1 MSSSCEHL
9 ANGSTFLP
17 PPTVPR
23 IQWSLRPRWVPLHTV
38 PGPSPPRCCPGA
50 SLALCSWLQR
60 RPGRVTA
67 ARGPLP
73 PPGLP
78 LAFGQL
84 GSPLSPAPPSPS
96 IHSVRLQSPRP
107 PRPRL
112 PSFLSPVVLRKLPG
126 APICSVPHHSGAAVP
141 RPSPP
146 CPSSPR
152 PVLTGAA
159 GCLLCHSPGQ
169 VRPLVSFFLASPDS
183 RSPQLC
189 PLDSTNHS
197 GRSPLL

>member
-17 PPTVPR
+17 PPTVPQ
-23 IQWSLRPRWVPLHTV
+23 IQRSLRPRWVPLHTV

-96 IHSVRLQSPRP
+96 IHSVLLQPPRP

-169 VRPLVSFFLASPDS
+169 VLPLVSFFLESPDS